1 MLIKDMI
8 NDYINWTG
16 TRRELISL
24 INLFE
29 KQNPKLYKMFS
40 KQIGEYSPVNDRRI
54 QQFIDEG
61 IIPKPVFENKK
72 FIYDFKH
79 LVRYLSGVILRNKGY
94 PMKIIR
100 ENLDV
105 NEFKFL
111 KNELIQGNTD
121 DKFLQK
127 QKLENINLS
136 ERLKK
141 LGRNEG
147 RVLDVSQKKFAVT
160 PWFSVMV
167 NENKLRNLNEKDID
181 TLLEALSNSL
191 KKNLKRK

>member
-8 NDYINWTG
+8 DDYINWTG

-40 KQIGEYSPVNDRRI
+40 KQIGKYSPVNDRRI

-61 IIPKPVFENKK
+61 IIPKPVFQNKK

-111 KNELIQGNTD
+111 KDELIQGNTD

-160 PWFSVMV
+160 PWFSVMI
-167 NENKLRNLNEKDID
+167 NENKLRSLKEKDVD
-181 TLLEALSNSL
+181 TLLEALSNTL
-191 KKNLKRK
+191 KSRIK